1 MIIIYIDL
9 ISKRI
14 FAARLHRRIV
24 VWSGRH
30 AAKETVIQFLGMVA
44 GGAAV
49 EQGFL
54 YQEHSDVF
62 ALDERR
68 QPVQKGLKL
77 FISLASIKGA
87 ANVPVG
93 RVENLHGFSSLFIKS
108 RFAVDTVI

>member
-30 AAKETVIQFLGMVA
+30 TAKETVIQSLGMVA
-44 GGAAV
+44 GRAV
-49 EQGFL
+49 VKHISRHQ
-54 YQEHSDVF
+54 QNIDVF
-62 ALDERR
+62 AFDQTR

-77 FISLASIKGA
+77 FISLA
-87 ANVPVG
+87 
-93 RVENLHGFSSLFIKS
+93 
-108 RFAVDTVI
+108 AV